1 MGILIL
7 VIFMYYL
14 NVFFVYSILG
24 HLLET
29 FIYMMNS
36 GESGILYGFWTPVY
50 GIGCIII
57 ISCYQALF
65 QKHHL
70 SKKIE
75 ALTVF
80 LIGAVLLT
88 FIEWIGGILIEIIFG
103 YIFWDYS
110 HFKFHIGPYI
120 AWEMALIWGLA
131 SLGLIFFLKPM
142 VDQWLKKIPL
152 WVTILFSLLFM
163 VDVVC
168 TILFKI

>member
-1 MGILIL
+1 
-7 VIFMYYL
+7 MYYL

-29 FIYMMNS
+29 FVYMVNS

-50 GIGCIII
+50 GIGCVII

-65 QKHHL
+65 CKHHL

-88 FIEWIGGILIEIIFG
+88 FIEWIGGVLIEILFG
-103 YIFWDYS
+103 YVFWDYS
-110 HFKFHIGPYI
+110 HFKYHIGPYI
-120 AWEMALIWGLA
+120 AWEMALVWGA
-131 SLGLIFFLKPM
+131 SSILLIFILKPRI
-142 VDQWLKKIPL
+142 DKIIKKIPK
-152 WVTILFSLLFM
+152 WVTIVCSILFM
-163 VDVVC
+163 IDIIC
-168 TILFKI
+168 TACFKL

>member
-1 MGILIL
+1 
-7 VIFMYYL
+7 MYYV

-29 FIYMMNS
+29 FVYMMHS

-50 GIGCIII
+50 GIGCIIVI
-57 ISCYQALF
+57 ASYNALF

-75 ALTVF
+75 MLTVF

-88 FIEWIGGILIEIIFG
+88 FIEWIGGVLIELLFG

-110 HFKFHIGPYI
+110 KFKFHIGPYI
-120 AWEMALIWGLA
+120 AWEMALVWGFA
-131 SLGLIFFLKPM
+131 SVMLIFLLKPKLD
-142 VDQWLKKIPL
+142 VIIQKIPK
-152 WVTILFSLLFM
+152 WVTILGM
-163 VDVVC
+163 
-168 TILFKI
+168 ILFIIDVTCTVLFKL